1 MGASIKSS
9 QNVEYEPGK
18 RASDPMETL
27 KTLWDALPIS
37 DLFRLQAFT
46 RTAMEKIPETE
57 MINLQLK
64 MGLKLPRSEIR
75 VLSDEG
81 TVCYFSISDLSA
93 GVRTINGGK
102 VTPVMIQCSLEGH
115 PTQQEDL
122 VLSARQ
128 QMTNMKDIISSKL
141 RLKIEGVLFADAND
155 LAQAIADEIDSTK
168 PELAKHIVVRRLIV
182 DTECRAEADST
193 TSDQYGN
200 AARGQDEEL
209 GYPLDESDDH
219 DSVLRSTEPV
229 EMSINGD
236 DNTHQDLHIA
246 SSTAPGESQA
256 AGLEGLMRELDA
268 QLSRPSSS
276 LPSQATPASPPTSLI
291 DATIPTRRKM
301 ERGVVVALGSNVGN
315 RIEEIEKAC
324 RAIDADPDM
333 RIVDT
338 SSLYETKPMY
348 VEDQERFVNGA
359 CEVSNKIT
367 TVSAAMQRG
376 FMTLTG
382 SRSRLHSAR

>member
-1 MGASIKSS
+1 MFALIQSS
-9 QNVEYEPGK
+9 QNVEYEPG
-18 RASDPMETL
+18 ASDPLETL
-27 KTLWDALPIS
+27 KTLLDALPIS
-37 DLFRLQAFT
+37 DLFRLQALI
-46 RTAMEKIPETE
+46 RTAVEKIPETKKL
-57 MINLQLK
+57 NLQLK
-64 MGLKLPRSEIR
+64 TSVKLPGEVRI
-75 VLSDEG
+75 LSDQDPE
-81 TVCYFSISDLSA
+81 CYFWISHLSA

-102 VTPVMIQCSLEGH
+102 VAPVMIKLSLKGP
-115 PTQQEDL
+115 PTQQDDL
-122 VLSARQ
+122 VISVRQ
-128 QMTNMKDIISSKL
+128 QMTNMKEIISSKL
-141 RLKIEGVLFADAND
+141 RPKIEGVLFTDAND
-155 LAQAIADEIDSTK
+155 LAQAIADEVDSTK
-168 PELAKHIVVRRLIV
+168 PELAKHVVVRSLTV
-182 DTECRAEADST
+182 EAECRAEADST
-193 TSDQYGN
+193 TSDQHGN
-200 AARGQDEEL
+200 ASRGQHKEL
-209 GYPLDESDDH
+209 EYPMGESDDH
-219 DSVLRSTEPV
+219 HSVLRGTKHAETL
-229 EMSINGD
+229 INSD
-236 DNTHQDLHIA
+236 DNTHHDLQIA
-246 SSTAPGESQA
+246 STTAPGETQA
-256 AGLEGLMRELDA
+256 ARLEDLMRELDA
-268 QLSRPSSS
+268 QLSSPSPS
-276 LPSQATPASPPTSLI
+276 LPSQAKPASPPTSPI